1 MTTTTIRLPD
11 TVQDDV
17 VRPAVL
23 AGLETLKLWRSRARQ
38 RQHLNRLTSEQLDD
52 IGISVSEAIA
62 EVAKPMWRA

>member
-1 MTTTTIRLPD
+1 MTMTTIQLPE
-11 TVQDDV
+11 TFQGDV

-38 RQHLNRLTSEQLDD
+38 RQHLARLTPEQLDD

-62 EVAKPMWRA
+62 EAAKPMWRA